1 VLAGNNQT
9 DCYPPNWEFKKNKT
23 FKKITMNNEIKPV
36 SGVTETGCLAN
47 RQIIT
52 KADLSGDYTSVEE
65 KGQEIAS
72 DLVPEC
78 AIGIPTGT
86 SDAIAGAGV
95 RFSTESNQVETCRV
109 SIETICQSDEL
120 NIRDH
125 YPRREL
131 ELLENKIRYKRETLP
146 PIVLF
151 LIGNIYYVVDGIYRL
166 LAYKRAGYR
175 EIEAVV
181 LHGTMRD
188 ALLYRFEANSAHGTR
203 LTDSEKHRIAER
215 LLGDAEWRNYTD
227 NLLAYYSGL
236 TDKTIAD
243 IRRKKFA
250 SSEFPKMRKCIKNG
264 KIITIDTTNI
274 GKRGSINNKNSL
286 TAPDQ
291 SFAAEK
297 AKDDP
302 ATKTIDFNQP
312 ETEFI
317 CNEELPPENKTGDA
331 ADDPD
336 DPDETEYDP
345 NLAELA
351 QNRKKVQRGEV
362 FVIWSKTS
370 PGRYHL
376 IACADATEPWV
387 YKILFALYRAGL
399 FLTDLP
405 YNRNLKS
412 KIAKGA
418 KPHELH
424 KIANDNLTSKQYRAL
439 LRRIL
444 INTRQIVEDGSAYF
458 IFYGLHETIP
468 TYFFINRLLGPIRKL
483 VIWYKSGLR
492 QNWSPDF
499 RDGQECAVFGHFGEK
514 MRVWFGTKSQTTVF
528 NERLFSRSIHEL
540 PRKVHPCPKPVA
552 VISNFIELALEPGG
566 VVFDALLGSG
576 TTFVA
581 AEVCGRLAVGI
592 ELTPAFVAITVERA
606 EKLGLEYTR
615 TTLDRLPEVL
625 AALKPVDY
633 QQENLCSTR

>member
-1 VLAGNNQT
+1 
-9 DCYPPNWEFKKNKT
+9 
-23 FKKITMNNEIKPV
+23 MNNEIKPV
-36 SGVTETGCLAN
+36 SAPTETGYLAN
-47 RQIIT
+47 RPIIT
-52 KADLSGDYTSVEE
+52 KADSTGDYTSVEE

-78 AIGIPTGT
+78 AIGIPTGEF
-86 SDAIAGAGV
+86 SDGIAGAGV
-95 RFSTESNQVETCRV
+95 RFSTESNQAETCRV

-125 YPRREL
+125 YPPREL
-131 ELLENKIRYKRETLP
+131 DLLENKIRYKRETLP
-146 PIVLF
+146 PIILF
-151 LIGNIYYVVDGIYRL
+151 LIDNIYYVVDGIYRL
-166 LAYKRAGYR
+166 IAYKRAGYR

-188 ALLYRFEANSAHGTR
+188 ALLYRFEANSAHGAR

-250 SSEFPKMRKCIKNG
+250 SSEFPKMRKCIRNG

-274 GKRGSINNKNSL
+274 GKRGAKNNKNSL

-291 SFAAEK
+291 NSAAEK

-302 ATKTIDFNQP
+302 ATKTVVFNQP
-312 ETEFI
+312 ETEVV
-317 CNEELPPENKTGDA
+317 NNDDDPPTNKTGA
-331 ADDPD
+331 VADDSND
-336 DPDETEYDP
+336 SDEDEYDP

-351 QNRKKVQRGEV
+351 QNRKNIRQNEV
-362 FVIWSKTS
+362 FIIWSKTS

-376 IACADATEPWV
+376 IACADSTEPWV

-412 KIAKGA
+412 KIGKG
-418 KPHELH
+418 KKHHELH

-439 LRRIL
+439 LRKILSNTRRIL
-444 INTRQIVEDGSAYF
+444 EDGSAYF

-468 TYFFINRLLGPIRKL
+468 TYFLINRLLGPIRKL
-483 VIWYKSGLR
+483 IVWYKSGLR
-492 QNWSPDF
+492 QNWSPNF
-499 RDGQECAVFGHFGEK
+499 RDGQECAVFGHIGED
-514 MRVWFGTKSQTTVF
+514 MRVWYGTKSQTTVF
-528 NERLFSRSIHEL
+528 NERLYNRSIHEL
-540 PRKVHPCPKPVA
+540 PRKTHPCPKPVA
-552 VISNFIELALEPGG
+552 IISNFIELALEPGG
-566 VVFDALLGSG
+566 VVFDSLMGSG

-581 AEVCGRLAVGI
+581 AEICGRLAVGI
-592 ELTPAFVAITVERA
+592 ELTPAFVAVTVERA

-625 AALKPVDY
+625 ATLKPFDY
-633 QQENLCSTR
+633 RREDA